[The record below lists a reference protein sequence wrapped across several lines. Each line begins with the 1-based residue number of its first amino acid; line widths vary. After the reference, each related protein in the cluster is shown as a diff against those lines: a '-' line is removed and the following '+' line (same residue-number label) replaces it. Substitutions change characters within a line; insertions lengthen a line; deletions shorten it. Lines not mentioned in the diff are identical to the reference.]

1 MPNGLPAPQGLY
13 HPSHEH
19 DACGLGFVANIDGRK
34 SHDVVLKGIE
44 VLINLTHRG
53 ACGCDPE
60 TGDGAG
66 ILIQTPHAF
75 FAREAE
81 RLGFALPEPGS
92 YGVGMVFF
100 PRNDEQRERC
110 RKAMN
115 RVIREEGFEVLGWR
129 DTPIDANAI
138 GQVARASRPYIEQVF
153 IAAAVSPASAADGS
167 SAEDV
172 LERKL
177 YVIRKRTEA
186 EITALDIAL
195 MQSFYIASLPGPPAL
210 FHQHLSHLAAG
221 SSLSL
226 YRAQRRN
233 QHPERQRQLDVCP
246 PIAFEFSAFWR
257 RYGEAFSDHL
267 ARRQRLG
274 EFR

>member
-1 MPNGLPAPQGLY
+1 MTTSDMPNGLPDPQGLY

-19 DACGLGFVANIDGRK
+19 DACGLGFVANIDGHK

-66 ILIQTPHAF
+66 VHIQIPHEF
-75 FAREAE
+75 FVREAE
-81 RLGFALPEPGS
+81 RLGFSLPEPGF

-110 RKAMN
+110 RKVMN

-153 IAAAVSPASAADGS
+153 IAAPPSPS
-167 SAEDV
+167 SA
-172 LERKL
+172 R
-177 YVIRKRTEA
+177 
-186 EITALDIAL
+186 
-195 MQSFYIASLPGPPAL
+195 
-210 FHQHLSHLAAG
+210 
-221 SSLSL
+221 
-226 YRAQRRN
+226 
-233 QHPERQRQLDVCP
+233 
-246 PIAFEFSAFWR
+246 
-257 RYGEAFSDHL
+257 
-267 ARRQRLG
+267 
-274 EFR
+274 